1 MRLCHQQIDCSDREP
16 SAHNH
21 NDNGG
26 GMMMAFA
33 LLLFGCL
40 KVNSGQRIRDRRTE
54 QGGEYMQRYM
64 SMGIAFFAAFLM
76 SASAQASSDG
86 GCYPEW
92 KLNTDTA
99 CSSTIVLMPGND
111 TRTNML
117 LLLADRVSPVSNFEY
132 PETNNYEGQG
142 RNFFRWNTLDQAL
155 YPKPVEKLDRSR
167 FGGSRCQTY
176 HSGTLLFGDELRAAK
191 IKRKEQGAL
200 MAARSSIFAICADP
214 QRGGYSRYYFSEEQ
228 KALAK
233 LEWSDPAAQIRSKKG
248 REFLKY
254 LLGAQA
260 FYVGDFKVAHDNFV
274 GLTKSSNDWLKETAI
289 YMIGRTEI
297 NRAQASA
304 FGKWGDFEGAD
315 AVNKIAVANAEKV
328 FAAYIKNFPKG
339 RYTASA
345 KGLMRRVFWLAGDTK
360 RLAEAYEQLL
370 TQTNSLDPGAF
381 AEEADTKLFF
391 NANVK
396 NDISDPLLLAVISLE
411 QMRKPAYREKIIS
424 LAELQQL
431 KGSFSNDPELYDY
444 LLASHAFHVEGDA
457 SKVLGLIPDAGR
469 QENFSYL
476 QFSRQALRG
485 MALAQRKDRNEEGFW
500 RDMIAGANQ
509 PYQRP
514 FVELGLATS
523 LESKGQVDKVFA
535 TDSPVQDQT
544 IREIL
549 LQYSVGP
556 GILRRTAGDA
566 LRPAHEREVALFTL
580 LYKQLASRDYAGF
593 LQDSKSIPADAES
606 AGYLTMLHADENVPL
621 GLFSK
626 GNIQDD
632 FPCPSLAATAGSL
645 AQNKKQRRARLCLGE
660 FIRLNGFDYFSF
672 GNRLP
677 KDGALGSAG
686 SKFASD
692 KLVRQDIYKD
702 IIADPRANKEDK
714 SYALYRAVY
723 CYARTGNNSCGGK
736 DVALSQRKAWF
747 RRLKNSYPNSK
758 WAKALK
764 YYW

>member
-1 MRLCHQQIDCSDREP
+1 MR
-16 SAHNH
+16 
-21 NDNGG
+21 
-26 GMMMAFA
+26 
-33 LLLFGCL
+33 
-40 KVNSGQRIRDRRTE
+40 
-54 QGGEYMQRYM
+54 RYL
-64 SMGIAFFAAFLM
+64 SVGIALFAACLM
-76 SASAQASSDG
+76 SAAAQASSDG

-92 KLNTDTA
+92 KLNTEAA
-99 CSSTIVLMPGND
+99 CSSTIVLVPGND
-111 TRTNML
+111 TRANML

-132 PETNNYEGQG
+132 PKTNSYEGQG

-176 HSGTLLFGDELRAAK
+176 HSGTQLFEDELLGAK
-191 IKRKEQGAL
+191 IKQKERDAL
-200 MAARSSIFAICADP
+200 MAARSSIFGICAGP
-214 QRGGYSRYYFSEEQ
+214 KRGGYSHYYFSEEQ

-233 LEWSDPAAQIRSKKG
+233 LEWRDPSAQIRSKKG

-260 FYVGDFKVAHDNFV
+260 FYVGDFKAAHDNFTE
-274 GLTKSSNDWLKETAI
+274 LTKSSNDWVKETAI
-289 YMIGRTEI
+289 YMIGRTEM

-304 FGKWGDFEGAD
+304 FGRWGDFEGPN
-315 AVNKIAVANAEKV
+315 AVNKIAIANAEKV

-339 RYTASA
+339 RYAASA
-345 KGLMRRVFWLAGDTK
+345 KGLMRRVFWLAGDNK
-360 RLAEAYEQLL
+360 RLAKAYEQMLN
-370 TQTNSLDPGAF
+370 QTDSLDPGDF

-391 NANVK
+391 NANLK
-396 NDISDPLLLAVISLE
+396 SDISDPLLLAVIGLE
-411 QMRKPAYREKIIS
+411 QMRKPVYREKIIS
-424 LAELQQL
+424 LTELQQL

-457 SKVLGLIPDAGR
+457 RKVLGLIPDAAR

-485 MALAQRKDRNEEGFW
+485 MALAQLNDRNEEGFW
-500 RDMIAGANQ
+500 RDMIAGAKR

-523 LESKGQVDKVFA
+523 LESKGQADRVFA
-535 TDSPVQDQT
+535 PNSPVQDQT

-556 GILRRTAGDA
+556 EILRRTAGDTS
-566 LRPAHEREVALFTL
+566 RSDHEREVALFTL
-580 LYKQLASRDYAGF
+580 LYKQLASQDYAGF
-593 LQDSKSIPADAES
+593 LKDSQSIPAGVER

-626 GNIQDD
+626 GTIQDD
-632 FPCPSLAATAGSL
+632 FPCPSLATTAKSL
-645 AQNKKQRRARLCLGE
+645 TRNKKQGRARLCLGE

-672 GNRLP
+672 GDRLP
-677 KDGALGSAG
+677 KVGVLGSAG

-692 KLVRQDIYKD
+692 QLVRQDIYKD
-702 IIADPRANKEDK
+702 IIADPRANKDDK

-723 CYARTGNNSCGGK
+723 CYARTGRNSCGGK

>member
-1 MRLCHQQIDCSDREP
+1 MTKYILLI
-16 SAHNH
+16 
-21 NDNGG
+21 
-26 GMMMAFA
+26 MAVLAA
-33 LLLFGCL
+33 L
-40 KVNSGQRIRDRRTE
+40 
-54 QGGEYMQRYM
+54 
-64 SMGIAFFAAFLM
+64 LM

-92 KLNTDTA
+92 KLNTDSA
-99 CSSTIVLMPGND
+99 CASTIVLMPGND

-117 LLLADRVSPVSNFEY
+117 LLLADRVSPTANFEY
-132 PETNNYEGQG
+132 PKTISYEGQG
-142 RNFFRWNTLDQAL
+142 RNFFRWNKLEQAL
-155 YPKPVEKLDRSR
+155 YPKPVATLDRSR
-167 FGGSRCQTY
+167 FGGSRCQTF
-176 HSGTLLFGDELRAAK
+176 HSGTLLFADQLRTAK
-191 IKRKEQGAL
+191 VKRKEQEAL
-200 MAARSSIFAICADP
+200 MAARSSIFSICADP

-233 LEWSDPAAQIRSKKG
+233 LEWSNPSTQIRSRKG
-248 REFLKY
+248 RAFLQY

-260 FYVGDFKVAHDNFV
+260 FYVGDFKVAHDSFTA
-274 GLTKSSNDWLKETAI
+274 LTKSSNDWLQETAI
-289 YMIGRTEI
+289 YMIGRTEL

-304 FGKWGDFEGAD
+304 FGKWGDFEGPD
-315 AVNKIAVANAEKV
+315 AVNKIAITNAEKV

-339 RYTASA
+339 RYTGSA
-345 KGLMRRVFWLAGDTK
+345 QGLMRRVFWLAGDTK
-360 RLAEAYEQLL
+360 RLAEAYEQMLGRA
-370 TQTNSLDPGAF
+370 NSLDPGTF

-391 NANVK
+391 NATVK
-396 NDISDPLLLAVISLE
+396 NDISDPLLLTVIALE
-411 QMRKPAYREKIIS
+411 QMRKPAYRDKIIS

-431 KGSFSNDPELYDY
+431 KSAFANDPELYDY
-444 LLASHAFHVEGDA
+444 LLASHAFHVEGNA
-457 SKVLGLIPDAGR
+457 RKVLGLIPDAAR

-485 MALAQRKDRNEEGFW
+485 MALARLNDPNEEGFW
-500 RDMIAGANQ
+500 RDMIAGAKR

-535 TDSPVQDQT
+535 ADSPVQDRT

-556 GILRRTAGDA
+556 EILRRTADDPS
-566 LRPAHEREVALFTL
+566 RSAHEREVALFTL
-580 LYKQLASRDYAGF
+580 LYKQLASRDFTGF
-593 LQDSKSIPADAES
+593 LKDSQSIPADVER

-632 FPCPSLAATAGSL
+632 FPCPSLVATVGSL
-645 AQNKKQRRARLCLGE
+645 AKNKNQGRPRLCLGE

-677 KDGALGSAG
+677 KEGTLGSAG

-692 KLVRQDIYKD
+692 TLVRQDIYKD
-702 IIADPRANKEDK
+702 IIADPRANKADK
-714 SYALYRAVY
+714 AYALYRAVY

-747 RRLKNSYPNSK
+747 RQLKNSYPNSK

>member
-1 MRLCHQQIDCSDREP
+1 MEKY
-16 SAHNH
+16 
-21 NDNGG
+21 
-26 GMMMAFA
+26 M
-33 LLLFGCL
+33 LL
-40 KVNSGQRIRDRRTE
+40 
-54 QGGEYMQRYM
+54 
-64 SMGIAFFAAFLM
+64 GIAILAALFVPNL
-76 SASAQASSDG
+76 AQASGDY

-92 KLNTDTA
+92 KLDTVA
-99 CSSTIVLMPGND
+99 TCSGIVVLTPGND
-111 TRTNML
+111 TRANML
-117 LLLADRVSPVSNFEY
+117 LLLADRVSPASNFKY
-132 PETNNYEGQG
+132 PDTNGYEGQG
-142 RNFFRWNTLDQAL
+142 RNFFRWDSFGQAL
-155 YPKPVEKLDRSR
+155 YPKPVEKVDRSR
-167 FGGSRCQTY
+167 FGGSRCQSY
-176 HSGTLLFGDELRAAK
+176 HSGTQLFETELRTAK
-191 IKRKEQGAL
+191 VMRQERDAL

-233 LEWSDPAAQIRSKKG
+233 LEWSDPSTQIRSKKG

-260 FYVGDFKVAHDNFV
+260 FYVGDFKVAHDSFAA
-274 GLTKSSNDWLKETAI
+274 LTKSSNDWLKETAI
-289 YMIGRTEI
+289 YMIGRTET

-315 AVNKIAVANAEKV
+315 AVNKIAIANAEKV
-328 FAAYIKNFPKG
+328 FAAYIRNFPEG

-345 KGLMRRVFWLAGDTK
+345 KGLMRRVFWLAGDNK
-360 RLAEAYEQLL
+360 RLAGAYEQMLA
-370 TQTNSLDPGAF
+370 QTSSLDPSAF

-391 NANVK
+391 NAKVK
-396 NDISDPLLLAVISLE
+396 NDISDPLLLAVIGLE
-411 QMRKPAYREKIIS
+411 QMRKPRYRDKVIS
-424 LAELQQL
+424 LTELQQM
-431 KGSFSNDPELYDY
+431 KGAFSNDLALYEY

-457 SKVLGLIPDAGR
+457 RKVLELIPDAAR

-485 MALAQRKDRNEEGFW
+485 MALARLKDPNEAGFW
-500 RDMIAGANQ
+500 RDMIAGAKQ

-514 FVELGLATS
+514 FVELGLAAN
-523 LESKGQVDKVFA
+523 LESRGQVDKVFA
-535 TDSPVQDQT
+535 VNSLVQDQT

-549 LQYSVGP
+549 LQYSAGAEV
-556 GILRRTAGDA
+556 LRRTADDSS
-566 LRPAHEREVALFTL
+566 RPEHEREVALFTL

-593 LQDSKSIPADAES
+593 LQNSKSIPADSEK

-621 GLFSK
+621 GLFSN
-626 GNIQDD
+626 GIVEDD
-632 FPCPSLAATAGSL
+632 LPCPSLAATAQSL
-645 AQNKKQRRARLCLGE
+645 AQNPKQARARLCLGE

-677 KDGALGSAG
+677 KDQALGSAG

-692 KLVRQDIYKD
+692 ALVRQDIYKD
-702 IIADPRANKEDK
+702 IISDPRANKDDK

-736 DVALSQRKAWF
+736 SVALSQRKAWF
-747 RRLKNSYPNSK
+747 QRLKNSYPDTK